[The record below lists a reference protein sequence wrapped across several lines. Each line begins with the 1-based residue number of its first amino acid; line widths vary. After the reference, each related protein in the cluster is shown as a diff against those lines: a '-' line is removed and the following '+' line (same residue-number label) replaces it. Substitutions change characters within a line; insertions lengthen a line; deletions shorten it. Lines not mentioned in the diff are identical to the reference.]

1 MTTANAYP
9 VTQTIRT
16 IGILG
21 GGQLG
26 MMLAE
31 AAMPLGYQCVFLED
45 NAHCPASLYGQ
56 VFSSDQLDDFIAA
69 ADVFTLEFENTPTAT
84 VEKLANLSKSGNKQ
98 GMFPPP
104 IALDIAQDRLKEKQM
119 FNDLDIATVPFKEIS
134 SEADLK
140 HACEALGLPIV
151 LKTSR
156 GGYDGKGQY
165 VIKQES
171 DIKAAWQDLK
181 DAVSG
186 KGSLTPTPAP
196 LIAEGFID
204 FSREVSIIAARAQ
217 DGTVR
222 CYDLVENHHF
232 HGVLAKTQAPAVGT
246 SHIFSQAKEAITT
259 VMNHLGYVGVMAL
272 ELFVTKDDRDHDF
285 LLANEIAPRV
295 HNSGHWSI
303 EGAITSQFEN
313 HIRAV
318 VNLPLGDTDNVHPAI
333 MVNVLGQYPDISA
346 LLAIDGVHYHSY
358 HKSERKDRKIAHITL
373 MPNDVVDLEPSMAK
387 VVAVLPNKVGLRKEY
402 ESRQQQEQV
411 NDDQLS
417 SAQIKDTGARDNS
430 VSGSKALN
438 DKAPDNK
445 TPSNT
450 VIADEPDKAA
460 EPKNA
465 NSEISNPADA
475 KTKTA
480 KAKK

>member
-9 VTQTIRT
+9 STQTIHT

-45 NAHCPASLYGQ
+45 SSHCPASLYGQ
-56 VFSSDQLDDFIAA
+56 VYTSEQLDEFIAA

-84 VEKLANLSKSGNKQ
+84 VERLAELSTAKQKQ
-98 GMFPPP
+98 GMFPPL
-104 IALDIAQDRLKEKQM
+104 IALDVAQDRLKEKQL
-119 FNDLDIATVPFKEIS
+119 FNDLDIATVPFKAVNSLAE
-134 SEADLK
+134 LQQ
-140 HACEALGLPIV
+140 ACQELGLPIV

-165 VIKQES
+165 VIKQDS
-171 DIKAAWQDLK
+171 DIKTAWQDLK

-196 LIAEGFID
+196 LIAEGFAN

-222 CYDLVENHHF
+222 CYDLVENYHDK
-232 HGVLAKTQAPAVGT
+232 GILAKTRAPAIGT
-246 SHIFSQAKEAITT
+246 SHLFAKAQASMTT
-259 VMNHLGYVGVMAL
+259 LMNHLDYVGVMAL
-272 ELFVTKDDRDHDF
+272 ELFVSKDAQGNDY

-318 VNLPLGDTDNVHPAI
+318 VGLPLGDTDNVHPAI
-333 MVNVLGQYPDISA
+333 LVNVLGQYPNIKDV
-346 LLAIDGVHYHSY
+346 LAIDGVHYHSY
-358 HKSERKDRKIAHITL
+358 HKEERAERKIAHITL
-373 MPNDVVDLEPSMAK
+373 MPNDVADLEPALAK
-387 VVAVLPNKVGLRKEY
+387 LVAVLPNKVGLDKKAHSTSTPKDNTKSTVAIEDLPKIKQAQKV
-402 ESRQQQEQV
+402 SQV
-411 NDDQLS
+411 TEPENMTTDNTLKPNS
-417 SAQIKDTGARDNS
+417 HIKIN
-430 VSGSKALN
+430 K
-438 DKAPDNK
+438 DKK
-445 TPSNT
+445 
-450 VIADEPDKAA
+450 
-460 EPKNA
+460 
-465 NSEISNPADA
+465 
-475 KTKTA
+475 
-480 KAKK
+480 

>member
-9 VTQTIRT
+9 VTQNIRT

-45 NAHCPASLYGQ
+45 SADCPASLYGR
-56 VFSSDQLDDFIAA
+56 VFHSEQLEAFIAA

-84 VEKLANLSKSGNKQ
+84 VEQLANLSKSGSKQ

-119 FNDLDIATVPFKEIS
+119 FNALDIATVPFKEVN
-134 SEADLK
+134 SEAELQQ
-140 HACEALGLPIV
+140 ACSELGLPIV

-156 GGYDGKGQY
+156 GGYDGKGQF

-171 DIKAAWQDLK
+171 DIKVAWQDLK

-186 KGSLTPTPAP
+186 QGELTPTPAP
-196 LIAEGFID
+196 LIAEGFIY
-204 FSREVSIIAARAQ
+204 FSREVSIIAARGQ
-217 DGTVR
+217 NGQMR
-222 CYDLVENHHF
+222 CYDLVENHHY
-232 HGVLAKTQAPAVGT
+232 HGILAKTQAPAVGT
-246 SHIFSQAKEAITT
+246 SHLLKQATDAITT

-272 ELFVTKDDRDHDF
+272 ELFVTKDARGNDAV
-285 LLANEIAPRV
+285 LANEIAPRV

-303 EGAITSQFEN
+303 EGAVTSQFEN

-333 MVNVLGQYPDISA
+333 MLNVLGEYPDISA
-346 LLAIDGVHYHSY
+346 VLAIDGAHYHSY
-358 HKSERKDRKIAHITL
+358 HKAEREDRKIAHITL
-373 MPNDVVDLEPSMAK
+373 MPNDVADLEPALAK
-387 VVAVLPNKVGLRKEY
+387 LVAVLPNKVGLDKK
-402 ESRQQQEQV
+402 SATV
-411 NDDQLS
+411 NNQPKATDDQS
-417 SAQIKDTGARDNS
+417 TIGNDTVKAIENSQVDTDDNQTDNAVDIK
-430 VSGSKALN
+430 
-438 DKAPDNK
+438 
-445 TPSNT
+445 
-450 VIADEPDKAA
+450 
-460 EPKNA
+460 
-465 NSEISNPADA
+465 A
-475 KTKTA
+475 KTE

>member
-26 MMLAE
+26 MMLAQ

-45 NAHCPASLYGQ
+45 NADCPASLYGK
-56 VFSSDQLDDFIAA
+56 VFSSEQLDEFIAA

-84 VEKLANLSKSGNKQ
+84 VEQLAHLSKSGSKQ

-104 IALDIAQDRLKEKQM
+104 LALDIAQDRLKEKGI
-119 FNDLDIATVPFKEIS
+119 FNELDIATVPFMAVN
-134 SEADLK
+134 SEAELK
-140 HACEALGLPIV
+140 QACDELGLPIV

-156 GGYDGKGQY
+156 GGYDGKGQF
-165 VIKQES
+165 VIKEDS
-171 DIKAAWQDLK
+171 DIKTAWHELK

-196 LIAEGFID
+196 LIAEGFIN
-204 FSREVSIIAARAQ
+204 FSREVSIIAVRAQ
-217 DGTVR
+217 NGQVR
-222 CYDLVENHHF
+222 CYDLVENHHH
-232 HGVLAKTQAPAVGT
+232 HGILAKTRAPAVGT
-246 SHIFSQAKEAITT
+246 SHLFQQATDAIST

-272 ELFVTKDDRDHDF
+272 ELFVSKDARGNDY

-333 MVNVLGQYPDISA
+333 MLNILGQYPDISA
-346 LLAIDGVHYHSY
+346 VLNIDGAHYHSY
-358 HKSERKDRKIAHITL
+358 HKAEREDRKIAHITL
-373 MPNDVVDLEPSMAK
+373 MPNDVADLEPALAK
-387 VVAVLPNKVGLRKEY
+387 LVAVLPNKVGLDKKLAPTITEKQTSTL
-402 ESRQQQEQV
+402 EEASNTKPNSTSE
-411 NDDQLS
+411 
-417 SAQIKDTGARDNS
+417 DNENE
-430 VSGSKALN
+430 VKGSQTEALLKT
-438 DKAPDNK
+438 DKAEK
-445 TPSNT
+445 
-450 VIADEPDKAA
+450 
-460 EPKNA
+460 
-465 NSEISNPADA
+465 
-475 KTKTA
+475 
-480 KAKK
+480 

>member
-26 MMLAE
+26 MMLAQ
-31 AAMPLGYQCVFLED
+31 AALPLGYQCVFLED
-45 NAHCPASLYGQ
+45 NANCPASLYGK
-56 VFSSDQLDDFIAA
+56 VFSSEQLDEFIAA

-84 VEKLANLSKSGNKQ
+84 VEQLANLSKSGSKQ

-104 IALDIAQDRLKEKQM
+104 LALDIAQDRLKEKSM
-119 FNDLDIATVPFKEIS
+119 FNELDIATVPFMAVN
-134 SEADLK
+134 SEAELK
-140 HACEALGLPIV
+140 QACDELGLPIV

-156 GGYDGKGQY
+156 GGYDGKGQF
-165 VIKQES
+165 VIKEDS
-171 DIKAAWQDLK
+171 DIKTAWHELK

-196 LIAEGFID
+196 LIAEGFIN
-204 FSREVSIIAARAQ
+204 FSREVSIIAVRAQ
-217 DGTVR
+217 NGQVR
-222 CYDLVENHHF
+222 CYDLVENHHH
-232 HGVLAKTQAPAVGT
+232 HGILAKTRAPAVGT
-246 SHIFSQAKEAITT
+246 SHLFQQATDAIST

-272 ELFVTKDDRDHDF
+272 ELFVSKDARGNDY

-333 MVNVLGQYPDISA
+333 MLNVLGQYPDISA
-346 LLAIDGVHYHSY
+346 VLNIDGAHYHSY
-358 HKSERKDRKIAHITL
+358 HKAEREDRKIAHITL
-373 MPNDVVDLEPSMAK
+373 MPNDVADLEPALAK
-387 VVAVLPNKVGLRKEY
+387 LVAVLPNKVGLDKKLAPTIIEKQTSTL
-402 ESRQQQEQV
+402 EEASNTKPNSTSE
-411 NDDQLS
+411 
-417 SAQIKDTGARDNS
+417 DNENE
-430 VSGSKALN
+430 VKGSQTEALLKT
-438 DKAPDNK
+438 DKAEK
-445 TPSNT
+445 
-450 VIADEPDKAA
+450 
-460 EPKNA
+460 
-465 NSEISNPADA
+465 
-475 KTKTA
+475 
-480 KAKK
+480 

>member
-31 AAMPLGYQCVFLED
+31 AAIPLGYQCVFLED
-45 NAHCPASLYGQ
+45 SADCPASLYGH
-56 VFSSDQLDDFIAA
+56 VFHSEQLEAFIEA

-84 VEKLANLSKSGNKQ
+84 VEQLTALSKSGSKQ
-98 GMFPPP
+98 GMFPPL

-119 FNDLDIATVPFKEIS
+119 FNSLDIATVPFMAVN
-134 SEADLK
+134 SEAELK
-140 HACEALGLPIV
+140 QACNELGLPIV

-156 GGYDGKGQY
+156 GGYDGKGQF
-165 VIKQES
+165 VIKQDS

-181 DAVSG
+181 DAVTG

-196 LIAEGFID
+196 LIAEGFIN
-204 FSREVSIIAARAQ
+204 FSREVSMIATRAQ
-217 DGTVR
+217 NGQVR
-222 CYDLVENHHF
+222 CYDLVENHHH
-232 HGVLAKTQAPAVGT
+232 HGILAKTQAPAVGT
-246 SHIFSQAKEAITT
+246 SHLLKQATDAITT
-259 VMNHLGYVGVMAL
+259 VMNHLDYVGVMAL
-272 ELFVTKDDRDHDF
+272 ELFVTKDARGNDA

-333 MVNVLGQYPDISA
+333 MLNILGQYPDISA
-346 LLAIDGVHYHSY
+346 VLDIDGAHYHSY
-358 HKSERKDRKIAHITL
+358 HKEERDDRKIAHITL
-373 MPNDVVDLEPSMAK
+373 MPNDVADLEPALAK
-387 VVAVLPNKVGLRKEY
+387 LVATLPNKMGLEKKPSAIDSQPKVEDSLTTADPDNTVESKELAI
-402 ESRQQQEQV
+402 EDSQ
-411 NDDQLS
+411 S
-417 SAQIKDTGARDNS
+417 
-430 VSGSKALN
+430 
-438 DKAPDNK
+438 DKAINAKSK
-445 TPSNT
+445 T
-450 VIADEPDKAA
+450 E
-460 EPKNA
+460 
-465 NSEISNPADA
+465 
-475 KTKTA
+475 

>member
-9 VTQTIRT
+9 VTQNIRT

-45 NAHCPASLYGQ
+45 NADCPASLYGR
-56 VFSSDQLDDFIAA
+56 VFHSEQLEAFIAA

-84 VEKLANLSKSGNKQ
+84 VEQLANLSKSGSKQ

-119 FNDLDIATVPFKEIS
+119 FNALEIATVPFKEVN
-134 SEADLK
+134 SEAELQQ
-140 HACEALGLPIV
+140 ACSELGLPIV

-156 GGYDGKGQY
+156 GGYDGKGQF
-165 VIKQES
+165 VIKQDS
-171 DIKAAWQDLK
+171 DIKVAWQDLK

-186 KGSLTPTPAP
+186 QGELTPTPAP
-196 LIAEGFID
+196 LIAEGFIH
-204 FSREVSIIAARAQ
+204 FSREVSIIAARGQ
-217 DGTVR
+217 NGQMR
-222 CYDLVENHHF
+222 CYDLVENHHH
-232 HGVLAKTQAPAVGT
+232 HGILAKTQAPAVGT
-246 SHIFSQAKEAITT
+246 SHLLKQATDAITT

-272 ELFVTKDDRDHDF
+272 ELFVTKDARGNDAV
-285 LLANEIAPRV
+285 LANEIAPRV

-303 EGAITSQFEN
+303 EGAVTSQFEN

-333 MVNVLGQYPDISA
+333 MLNVLGQYPDISA
-346 LLAIDGVHYHSY
+346 VLAIDGAHYHSY
-358 HKSERKDRKIAHITL
+358 HKAEREDRKIAHITL
-373 MPNDVVDLEPSMAK
+373 MPNDVANLEPALAK
-387 VVAVLPNKVGLRKEY
+387 LVAVLPNKVGLDKKSATVNNQPKATNDQSTIGNDTVKAIENP
-402 ESRQQQEQV
+402 QV
-411 NDDQLS
+411 DTDDDQ
-417 SAQIKDTGARDNS
+417 TDNA
-430 VSGSKALN
+430 V
-438 DKAPDNK
+438 D
-445 TPSNT
+445 
-450 VIADEPDKAA
+450 V
-460 EPKNA
+460 
-465 NSEISNPADA
+465 

-480 KAKK
+480 KVKK